1 MEDRMLSKRIDAFED
16 VVLEAQAERQDL
28 YERARAV
35 LDEQA
40 DALMDTSVDPDGVEN
55 ARHSAHNP
63 HRRPLSA
70 AARRL
75 VWAHEH
81 LEKETQD

>member
-1 MEDRMLSKRIDAFED
+1 MLSKRSDAFED
-16 VVLEAQAERQDL
+16 VALEAQAEREDL
-28 YERARAV
+28 YDRALAV

-40 DALMDTSVDPDGVEN
+40 DALMDTSVDPEGVEN
-55 ARHSAHNP
+55 ARHSPHNP
-63 HRRPLSA
+63 HHRPLSA

-75 VWAHEH
+75 VWAHLR

>member
-1 MEDRMLSKRIDAFED
+1 MLSKRVDAFED
-16 VVLEAQAERQDL
+16 ASQDAEEERRAR

-40 DALMDTSVDPDGVEN
+40 DALMDTTVEPDLVED
-55 ARHSAHNP
+55 ARHAPHNP

-75 VWAHEH
+75 IRAHER
-81 LEKETQD
+81 LEMETQD